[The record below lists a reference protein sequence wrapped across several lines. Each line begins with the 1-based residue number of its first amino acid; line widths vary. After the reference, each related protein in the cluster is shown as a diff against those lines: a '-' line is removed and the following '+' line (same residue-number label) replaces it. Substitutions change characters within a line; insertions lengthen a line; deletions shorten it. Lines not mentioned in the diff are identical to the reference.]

1 MERQCS
7 KKVKRIKRVSDHYLL
22 IEWRQGLLD
31 FILFTTSCEITL
43 SLGEKVKKLSCKR
56 EKWGDFHC
64 WQSMSLLRMYSYLLN
79 GHGLEIEINSKRSL
93 LQSLW
98 NRSRDCGSGE
108 LLNGDGTWLEMFF
121 LGVMGH
127 YFPITSWNPAIIQHI

>member
-1 MERQCS
+1 
-7 KKVKRIKRVSDHYLL
+7 
-22 IEWRQGLLD
+22 
-31 FILFTTSCEITL
+31 
-43 SLGEKVKKLSCKR
+43 
-56 EKWGDFHC
+56 
-64 WQSMSLLRMYSYLLN
+64 MSFLRMYSYLLN

-121 LGVMGH
+121 LGGDGSLFSNHILEPSHYSTHLMGSLNLCH
-127 YFPITSWNPAIIQHI
+127 DMFQDIILASSHSQTD